1 MSHWKYYQCSKFWL
15 WKWNNTIIQLQKIP
29 LYIAYYIWIFFLS
42 DACHFFR
49 PISEVC
55 LFLSKPNV
63 SANQKWVNPFVK
75 LKIDWQDNRL
85 KLFHLILLF
94 WFRLYKLVHILKHT
108 AINLLRYK
116 YCASV
121 YSCHLQYLCYVIQIQ
136 ILGLFWFGYIQRS
149 AVARS

>member
-1 MSHWKYYQCSKFWL
+1 MYTYL
-15 WKWNNTIIQLQKIP
+15 
-29 LYIAYYIWIFFLS
+29 
-42 DACHFFR
+42 DFFR
-49 PISEVC
+49 LMRVTSAGLLAKCVF
-55 LFLSKPNV
+55 FLSKPNV

-94 WFRLYKLVHILKHT
+94 WFRLYKLSHILKHT

-121 YSCHLQYLCYVIQIQ
+121 YSCHPQYLCYVIQIQ
-136 ILGLFWFGYIQRS
+136 ILGLFWFGYMQRS
-149 AVARS
+149 AVASSENPGGHVIMRWV